1 LVNRPFYAFGLL
13 MAFLA
18 LAMLAIGLSSRPSG
32 ERPSAGGSRIEIP
45 GPQPGVTTFV
55 LVLPD
60 AADEDL
66 LDLPAE
72 QVACQEECGFAAAPP
87 SYEQGCGL
95 DRATGEVHFAPARSP
110 FSPDASFALEA
121 IGLRP
126 ATIEPADPMRLDDED
141 RDQLTTG
148 YDAAYDE
155 AMSAVIPAL
164 NPSADTAIGPA
175 MPDADQFAMDEP
187 DLLIFESLC
196 GSKTAQAGQKS
207 YLARFRQ
214 RRWDYEAKA
223 IASGAVNRVWQLFI
237 AAGVADEWMQAA
249 QQTGLVNGAN
259 ANKQLRPTW
268 AEYEAWIGSKQWT
281 VAGQDTRVGDRVAFW
296 SPPKDELLQIAV
308 AGLNRVAELLHE
320 ALARFMGQTA
330 ERIAE
335 RTDPAAPAIAP
346 K

>member
-1 LVNRPFYAFGLL
+1 MNRPFYAFGLL

-32 ERPSAGGSRIEIP
+32 ERPSASGSGIETP
-45 GPQPGVTTFV
+45 RRQPGVTTFV

-60 AADEDL
+60 ATVGDL

-72 QVACQEECGFAAAPP
+72 PMACQDACGIAILPP

-95 DRATGEVHFAPARSP
+95 DRATGEVYFAPTRLPLSP
-110 FSPDASFALEA
+110 RATFALGA

-126 ATIEPADPMRLDDED
+126 ATIEPADPVQLDDEVQY
-141 RDQLTTG
+141 QLTTG

-155 AMSAVIPAL
+155 AMSAVVPAL
-164 NPSADTAIGPA
+164 NSSAGTANAPEVRELDTLEL
-175 MPDADQFAMDEP
+175 DDP
-187 DLLIFESLC
+187 DLLIFESLSR
-196 GSKTAQAGQKS
+196 SKTAQAERKS
-207 YLARFRQ
+207 YFARFCQ

-223 IASGAVNRVWQLFI
+223 IVSGAVNRVWQLFTT
-237 AAGVADEWMQAA
+237 AGVADEWMQAA

-259 ANKQLRPTW
+259 ANSQPRPTW

-281 VAGQDTRVGDRVAFW
+281 VAGQDTRAGDRVAFW

-320 ALARFMGQTA
+320 ALARLLGETA
-330 ERIAE
+330 ARIAE
-335 RTDPAAPAIAP
+335 RIDAAAPAIAP

>member
-1 LVNRPFYAFGLL
+1 VNRPFYAFGLL

-32 ERPSAGGSRIEIP
+32 ERPSASGSGIETP
-45 GPQPGVTTFV
+45 GRQPGVTTFV

-60 AADEDL
+60 AAGEDL

-72 QVACQEECGFAAAPP
+72 LVACQEGCGYAAAPP

-95 DRATGEVHFAPARSP
+95 DRATGEVYFAPARSP
-110 FSPDASFALEA
+110 LSPGATFTLGS

-126 ATIEPADPMRLDDED
+126 ATIQPAEPVPLDDED

-148 YDAAYDE
+148 YDEAYDQ

-164 NPSADTAIGPA
+164 NLSVGTSIVPA
-175 MPDADQFAMDEP
+175 MSETDPLASVDPDM
-187 DLLIFESLC
+187 LIFESLC
-196 GSKTAQAGQKS
+196 RSKTAQVGQKS
-207 YLARFRQ
+207 YLARYGQ

-223 IASGAVNRVWQLFI
+223 IASGVVNRVWQLFI
-237 AAGVADEWMQAA
+237 AAGVADEWMRAA

-259 ANKQLRPTW
+259 ANNQPRPTW
-268 AEYEAWIGSKQWT
+268 AEYEAWIGSRQWT
-281 VAGQDTRVGDRVAFW
+281 VAGQDTRAGDRVVFW
-296 SPPKDELLQIAV
+296 SHPKDELLQIAV

-320 ALARFMGQTA
+320 ALARFMGQAA